1 MRRSGWTDHAG
12 ESRVHARGGRGGSHA
27 RASADDIWTGHFGAT
42 RSTATLS
49 ARIEVWIFEPER
61 PSGRSHRR
69 APRSPDRSPWWPDP
83 RYEPVAAWWIREN
96 VPFSLL
102 PFIRFGSVAGV
113 ASLVSAASCHRR
125 TGVCRLPG
133 VADAEGHHDLCDA
146 LEQRHEPDP
155 EKDQVCPLC
164 QRVESH
170 QHGRAPDPAALDD
183 RRRVDALL
191 AEHP

>member
-1 MRRSGWTDHAG
+1 M
-12 ESRVHARGGRGGSHA
+12 HARGGRGGSHA
-27 RASADDIWTGHFGAT
+27 RASADDTWTGSFGAT

-49 ARIEVWIFEPER
+49 ARIQVWIFELQPER
-61 PSGRSHRR
+61 PSGRSHPPRVRR
-69 APRSPDRSPWWPDP
+69 IDLLGGLIHE
-83 RYEPVAAWWIREN
+83 YEPVAAWWIREN

-102 PFIRFGSVAGV
+102 PLIRFGSVAGV

-125 TGVCRLPG
+125 TGVCHLPG

-146 LEQRHEPDP
+146 LEQRHETDP

-170 QHGRAPDPAALDD
+170 QHGRAPDQAALDD
-183 RRRVDALL
+183 RRRVDALRR
-191 AEHP
+191 